1 MSLGRA
7 FSVAVRGL
15 DGEIVEIEADI
26 TSGLPG
32 VHLVGLPDAALQESR
47 DRVRAAITNC
57 GNSWPMAR
65 LTLALSPATL
75 PKMGSVYDL
84 ALASAVLSANGQK
97 AWERLEKTVLLGELA
112 LDGRVRPVKGV
123 LPAVLAA
130 KREGWPAVVVPV
142 DNLAEASLVD
152 GVKVWGVRTLRQLH
166 KWLTGAAQLD
176 DRIEAPPSVPD
187 AAVDLADVVGQSHAR
202 FAVEVAAAGA
212 HHLMM
217 TGPPGVGKTMLA
229 QRLPGLLPPLSE
241 AESLEVTAIH
251 SVAGLLS
258 GSTPL
263 ITRSPFV
270 APHHTSSVASLV
282 GGGSGLARPGAV
294 SRAHRGVLFLDE
306 CAEIGVSAMEAL
318 RTPLEEGEVRLARR
332 DGVARYPARFQ
343 LVLAANPCPCA
354 PADPKDCIC
363 APMAKRRYLG
373 KLSGPLLDR
382 VDLRVEMH
390 TARAGAFTVD
400 EGEPTAVVR
409 DRVAAARAVAEER
422 WRPHGIRTNAEVSGA
437 LLRRKFRLDAAAMEP
452 LRTALDRGLL
462 SIRGVDRTLRVTRT
476 PLSRISD
483 MMRSCVQR
491 STSGSRRTE
500 PVNNS
505 ASTVNGKKCC
515 GSSHL
520 VAGPSRG
527 NLSTTTSVR
536 RAANR
541 GPNST
546 G

>member
-1 MSLGRA
+1 MALGRA

-57 GNSWPMAR
+57 GHSWPMAR

-84 ALASAVLSANGQK
+84 ALASAVLSANGKK

-152 GVKVWGVRTLRQLH
+152 GVEVWGVRTLGQLH
-166 KWLTGAAQLD
+166 KWLTGAAALD
-176 DRIEAPPSVPD
+176 NRIDTPSS
-187 AAVDLADVVGQSHAR
+187 AAEPAADLADVVGQSHAR

-229 QRLPGLLPPLSE
+229 QRLPGLLPP
-241 AESLEVTAIH
+241 
-251 SVAGLLS
+251 S

-263 ITRSPFV
+263 ITRPPFV
-270 APHHTSSVASLV
+270 APHHTSSVAALV

-354 PADPKDCIC
+354 PADPKDCLC

-390 TARAGAFTVD
+390 TARAGAFAVE
-400 EGEPTAVVR
+400 EGESTAAVR
-409 DRVAAARAVAEER
+409 ERVAAARAVAEQR

-437 LLRRKFRLDAAAMEP
+437 LLRRKFRPEAAAMEP

-462 SIRGVDRTLRVTRT
+462 SIRGVDRTLRVAWTLADLAGRT
-476 PLSRISD
+476 SPGLQQVTTALSFRQGGGA
-483 MMRSCVQR
+483 R
-491 STSGSRRTE
+491 
-500 PVNNS
+500 
-505 ASTVNGKKCC
+505 
-515 GSSHL
+515 
-520 VAGPSRG
+520 
-527 NLSTTTSVR
+527 
-536 RAANR
+536 
-541 GPNST
+541 
-546 G
+546 

>member
-1 MSLGRA
+1 MTLGRA

-84 ALASAVLSANGQK
+84 ALAAAVLSAHGK
-97 AWERLEKTVLLGELA
+97 KVWERLEKTVLLGELA
-112 LDGRVRPVKGV
+112 LDGRVRPIKGV

-152 GVKVWGVRTLRQLH
+152 GIDVWGARTLGQLQSWFGG
-166 KWLTGAAQLD
+166 KAQLD
-176 DRIEAPPSVPD
+176 DRIDAPQSAQEPS
-187 AAVDLADVVGQSHAR
+187 VDLADVVGQSHAR
-202 FAVEVAAAGA
+202 YAVEVAAAGA
-212 HHLMM
+212 HNLML

-229 QRLPGLLPPLSE
+229 QRLPGLLPPLSYP
-241 AESLEVTAIH
+241 ESLEVTAIH

-263 ITRSPFV
+263 ITRPPFV
-270 APHHTSSVASLV
+270 APHPTASVAAMV
-282 GGGSGLARPGAV
+282 GGGTGLARPGAV

-306 CAEIGVSAMEAL
+306 CAEIGATALEAL
-318 RTPLEEGEVRLARR
+318 RTPLEDGEIRLARR

-343 LVLAANPCPCA
+343 LVLAANSCPCA
-354 PADPKDCIC
+354 PADPRDCIC
-363 APMAKRRYLG
+363 APSAKRRYLG

-382 VDLRVEMH
+382 VDLRVQMH
-390 TARAGAFTVD
+390 AVRAGAFAPE
-400 EGEPTAVVR
+400 EGESSAEVR
-409 DRVAAARAVAEER
+409 ERVAAARTAAAQR
-422 WRPHGIRTNAEVSGA
+422 WQPHGIRTNAEVSGA
-437 LLRRKFRLDAAAMEP
+437 LLRRKFRLDAKAMEP
-452 LRTALDRGLL
+452 LHTALDRGQL
-462 SIRGVDRTLRVTRT
+462 SIRGVDRTLRVAWTLADLGVG
-476 PLSRISD
+476 P
-483 MMRSCVQR
+483 
-491 STSGSRRTE
+491 RRCSPT
-500 PVNNS
+500 
-505 ASTVNGKKCC
+505 
-515 GSSHL
+515 
-520 VAGPSRG
+520 
-527 NLSTTTSVR
+527 
-536 RAANR
+536 
-541 GPNST
+541 
-546 G
+546 

>member
-1 MSLGRA
+1 MALGRA

-57 GNSWPMAR
+57 GHSWPMAR

-84 ALASAVLSANGQK
+84 ALASAVLSANGKK
-97 AWERLEKTVLLGELA
+97 AWARLEKTVLLGELA

-142 DNLAEASLVD
+142 DNLAEASLVE
-152 GVKVWGVRTLRQLH
+152 GVEVWGVRTLGQMH

-176 DRIEAPPSVPD
+176 DPIDTPSSAPEP
-187 AAVDLADVVGQSHAR
+187 AVDLADVVGQSHAR

-263 ITRSPFV
+263 ITRAPFV
-270 APHHTSSVASLV
+270 APHHTSSVAALV

-390 TARAGAFTVD
+390 TARAGAFAVE
-400 EGEPTAVVR
+400 EGESTAVVR
-409 DRVAAARAVAEER
+409 ERVACARAVAEER
-422 WRPHGIRTNAEVSGA
+422 WRPHGIRTNADVSGA
-437 LLRRKFRLDAAAMEP
+437 LLRRKFRPEAAAMER

-462 SIRGVDRTLRVTRT
+462 SIRGVDRTLRVAWTLADLAGRT
-476 PLSRISD
+476 SPGVEQVSTALSFRQGGGA
-483 MMRSCVQR
+483 R
-491 STSGSRRTE
+491 
-500 PVNNS
+500 
-505 ASTVNGKKCC
+505 
-515 GSSHL
+515 
-520 VAGPSRG
+520 
-527 NLSTTTSVR
+527 
-536 RAANR
+536 
-541 GPNST
+541 
-546 G
+546 